1 MATSSSASR
10 SYTRD
15 IAYIAVFAA
24 LIVALGFFS
33 IPLAAGVPIVLQNIA
48 CILAGLILGPRRGA
62 LAVALF
68 LLLGLVGLPVLPGGR
83 TVLSALSGP
92 TVGYFVGYLLSAF
105 VAGLI
110 TWSSPRKQPGFLIG
124 LSIAV
129 VVGVLIQYT
138 CGTIG
143 LVLRGTDLTAA
154 LKIQVAFLIPDAIK
168 AVVAVSIAAAVH
180 LARPDL
186 RPQRT
191 APNIT
196 PNTAA

>member
-1 MATSSSASR
+1 MTTSSSASR
-10 SYTRD
+10 SSTRD
-15 IAYIAVFAA
+15 IAYI
-24 LIVALGFFS
+24 IALGFFS
-33 IPLAAGVPIVLQNIA
+33 IPLAAGIPIVLQNIA
-48 CILAGLILGPRRGA
+48 CILAGLILGPRRGT

-68 LLLGLVGLPVLPGGR
+68 LLLGLVGIPVLPGGR
-83 TVLSALSGP
+83 TVLTALSGP

-110 TWSSPRKQPGFLIG
+110 AWSSPRKQPGFLIG

-129 VVGVLIQYT
+129 IVGVLIQYT

-143 LVLRGTDLTAA
+143 LVIRGTDLNGA
-154 LKIQVAFLIPDAIK
+154 LKIQVPFLIPDAIK

-180 LARPDL
+180 LALPDL

-191 APNIT
+191 APN
-196 PNTAA
+196 TAA

>member
-1 MATSSSASR
+1 MTTSSSASR

-24 LIVALGFFS
+24 LIIA
-33 IPLAAGVPIVLQNIA
+33 LAAGIPIVLQNIA
-48 CILAGLILGPRRGA
+48 CILAGLILGPRRGT

-68 LLLGLVGLPVLPGGR
+68 LLLGLVGIPVLPGGR
-83 TVLSALSGP
+83 TVLTALSGP

-110 TWSSPRKQPGFLIG
+110 AWSSPRKQPGFLIG

-143 LVLRGTDLTAA
+143 LVIRGTDLNGA
-154 LKIQVAFLIPDAIK
+154 LKIQVPFLIPDAIK

-180 LARPDL
+180 LALPDL

-191 APNIT
+191 APN
-196 PNTAA
+196 TAA

>member
-105 VAGLI
+105 
-110 TWSSPRKQPGFLIG
+110 TWSSPRKQPGFIIG
-124 LSIAV
+124 LGIAA

-154 LKIQVAFLIPDAIK
+154 LKIQVPFLIPDAIK

-180 LARPDL
+180 LALPDL

>member
-1 MATSSSASR
+1 M
-10 SYTRD
+10 
-15 IAYIAVFAA
+15 
-24 LIVALGFFS
+24 
-33 IPLAAGVPIVLQNIA
+33 
-48 CILAGLILGPRRGA
+48 
-62 LAVALF
+62 
-68 LLLGLVGLPVLPGGR
+68 
-83 TVLSALSGP
+83 
-92 TVGYFVGYLLSAF
+92 GYFVGYLLSAF

-110 TWSSPRKQPGFLIG
+110 AWSSPRKQPGFLIG

-143 LVLRGTDLTAA
+143 LVIRGTDLNGA
-154 LKIQVAFLIPDAIK
+154 LKIQVPFLIPDAIK
-168 AVVAVSIAAAVH
+168 AVVAASIAAAVH
-180 LARPDL
+180 LALPDL

>member
-1 MATSSSASR
+1 M
-10 SYTRD
+10 
-15 IAYIAVFAA
+15 
-24 LIVALGFFS
+24 
-33 IPLAAGVPIVLQNIA
+33 LQNIA

-154 LKIQVAFLIPDAIK
+154 LKIQVPFLIPDAIK

-180 LARPDL
+180 LALPDL

>member
-110 TWSSPRKQPGFLIG
+110 TWSSPRKQPG

-154 LKIQVAFLIPDAIK
+154 LKIQVPFLIPDAIK

-180 LARPDL
+180 LALPDL

>member
-1 MATSSSASR
+1 M
-10 SYTRD
+10 
-15 IAYIAVFAA
+15 
-24 LIVALGFFS
+24 
-33 IPLAAGVPIVLQNIA
+33 LQNIA
-48 CILAGLILGPRRGA
+48 CILAGLILGPRRGT

-68 LLLGLVGLPVLPGGR
+68 LLLGLVGIPVLPGGR
-83 TVLSALSGP
+83 TVLTALSGP

-110 TWSSPRKQPGFLIG
+110 AWSSPRKQPGFLIG

-129 VVGVLIQYT
+129 IVGVLIQYT

-143 LVLRGTDLTAA
+143 LVIRGTDLNGA
-154 LKIQVAFLIPDAIK
+154 LKIQVPFLIPDAIK

-180 LARPDL
+180 LALPDL

-191 APNIT
+191 APN
-196 PNTAA
+196 TAA